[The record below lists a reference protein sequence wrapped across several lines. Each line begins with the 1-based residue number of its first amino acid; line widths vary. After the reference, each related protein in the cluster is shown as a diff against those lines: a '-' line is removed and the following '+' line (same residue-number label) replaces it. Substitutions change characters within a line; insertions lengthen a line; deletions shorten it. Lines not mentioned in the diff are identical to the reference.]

1 MKKIYK
7 LICCIIVFSIGF
19 KSSLVAQTDIDGIT
33 MDKNFLCTGAMYG
46 SSNWDNYWE
55 GTFKR
60 GNANLGTVS
69 SKMYSVMGNYGIT
82 NRLNFIF
89 SLPYVTSKASA
100 GQLQKMSGLQD
111 VSLWLKYVLI
121 KKQVGKG
128 NFNLFTIGGLSFP
141 ASNYVADYLPLSI
154 GMHSTNLSSRL
165 MADYQYGK
173 WFGTASATYIHRGN
187 VTIDRNAYYTT
198 EQHYTNQVAMPNQ
211 TQINLRAGFRTKF
224 NVAELV
230 FNRTNTKGGFDI
242 SKNNMPFLSNTM
254 NSTTVGFNGKWHI
267 PNFRKLAITGG
278 THYTVAGRNVG
289 QTTSY
294 NAGLF
299 YNMDFNCG
307 RKQKATTQANSTAVL

>member
-1 MKKIYK
+1 MKNIHK

-19 KSSLVAQTDIDGIT
+19 KSSVVAQTDIDGIT

-46 SSNWDNYWE
+46 SSSWDNYWE

-60 GNANLGTVS
+60 QNANLGTVS
-69 SKMYSVMGNYGIT
+69 AKMYSVMGNYGIT

-89 SLPYVTSKASA
+89 SLPYVASKASG

-111 VSLWLKYVLI
+111 VSLWVKYVLI

-165 MADYQYGK
+165 LADYQYGK
-173 WFGTASATYIHRGN
+173 WFGTASATYIHRSN

-230 FNRTNTKGGFDI
+230 FNKLTTKGGFDI
-242 SKNNMPFLSNTM
+242 AKNNMPFLSNTM
-254 NSTTVGFNGKWHI
+254 NSTMVGFNGKWHI
-267 PNFRKLAITGG
+267 PGFRKLAVTGG

-299 YNMDFNCG
+299 YNMDFKCG
-307 RKQKATTQANSTAVL
+307 RKQKAIPQASTTVVL

>member
-1 MKKIYK
+1 MKNIHK

-19 KSSLVAQTDIDGIT
+19 KSSVVAQTDIDGII

-46 SSNWDNYWE
+46 SSSWDNYWE

-60 GNANLGTVS
+60 QNANLGTVS
-69 SKMYSVMGNYGIT
+69 AKMYSVMGNYGIT

-89 SLPYVTSKASA
+89 SLPYVASKASG

-111 VSLWLKYVLI
+111 VSLWVKYVLI

-165 MADYQYGK
+165 LADYQYGK
-173 WFGTASATYIHRGN
+173 WFGTASATYIHRSN

-230 FNRTNTKGGFDI
+230 FNKVTTKGGFDI

-267 PNFRKLAITGG
+267 PGFRKLAVTGG

-307 RKQKATTQANSTAVL
+307 RKQKAIPQASTTVVL